1 VSLRSGTL
9 ARFARMAGLIAKRR
23 ENGVSPRPR
32 FERVRKI
39 ANGVHRT
46 RRPNPKQLWQFTLD
60 IKPLSWGTDIS
71 CSWIN

>member
-1 VSLRSGTL
+1 MILRGSNMSPAVEQAASVSLRSGTL

-46 RRPNPKQLWQFTLD
+46 RRPNPKQL
-60 IKPLSWGTDIS
+60 
-71 CSWIN
+71 